1 MNKPTLPQKSLQAVL
16 MTEKKPLNQ
25 RERNILKR
33 ISNQRLWFI
42 GTTYAGLTG
51 LLILAWIWAGLK
63 AERRGGEE
71 KLERYLYVAPI
82 VVGILFLILTIYF
95 IRYYLQTVH
104 HYRQDLKNGVKEL
117 VYFIPEPYKTPFFE
131 TYYIRTISEQR
142 PLIRVSP
149 ELYQLVQPGSEAI
162 MGIAPRSHFVF
173 YISVG
178 DEILEFDHRS
188 ASLDS

>member
-1 MNKPTLPQKSLQAVL
+1 MNKLALSEKKLQAVL
-16 MTEKKPLNQ
+16 MTEKKQLSQ

-33 ISNQRLWFI
+33 IISQRLWFI
-42 GTTYAGLTG
+42 GTTYAGLIG

-82 VVGILFLILTIYF
+82 VVGFLFLVLTIYF

-104 HYRQDLKNGVKEL
+104 PYRQDLKNGMKEL

-131 TYYIRTISEQR
+131 TFYIRTISEQR
-142 PLIRVSP
+142 PLVRISP
-149 ELYQLVQPGSEAI
+149 ELYQQVQPGSEAI

-173 YISVG
+173 YIAVG
-178 DEILEFDHRS
+178 NEVLEFDHRS
-188 ASLDS
+188 ASLDT